1 MPIRKF
7 DRIVDENGLKSQM
20 HDCIVECDQCG
31 KQIEFQTICQFT
43 DVATPLEIEDRGFT
57 KILKPH
63 GYDFICEEHV
73 K

>member
-7 DRIVDENGLKSQM
+7 DRIKDQHGLATMM

-31 KQIEFQTICQFT
+31 KQIEFQTYNGFSDI
-43 DVATPLEIEDRGFT
+43 VAPLEIEERGFT

-73 K
+73 A